1 MGNSESSLPPVLR
14 ITLVPVNL
22 TQGLYR
28 SNIHEQISGPI
39 SCFFPSEIKQGDKI
53 KIHIATTKTFESFS
67 INLGPNPDINE
78 DCHLHFNPRNT
89 FNPKFTDGFIVLNSR
104 VKGKWQTEE
113 HWRNMP
119 FTRNQT
125 FIIEI
130 AITEQSFIIYVKR
143 SEEESTSPF
152 YSFQHRVDCYQNKYI
167 IIQGDILVSNIE
179 FFDSDKR
186 NEKASDPPSYASLM
200 QVYRKERKV
209 DIYGPHEFL

>member
-1 MGNSESSLPPVLR
+1 
-14 ITLVPVNL
+14 
-22 TQGLYR
+22 
-28 SNIHEQISGPI
+28 
-39 SCFFPSEIKQGDKI
+39 
-53 KIHIATTKTFESFS
+53 
-67 INLGPNPDINE
+67 
-78 DCHLHFNPRNT
+78 
-89 FNPKFTDGFIVLNSR
+89 
-104 VKGKWQTEE
+104 
-113 HWRNMP
+113 MP

-143 SEEESTSPF
+143 SEEENTSPF
-152 YSFQHRVDCYQNKYI
+152 YSFQHRVDCYKNKYI

-179 FFDSDKR
+179 FLDSDKR